1 MPFGLQNAVQSFQRL
16 MGRLG
21 AGMDFIFVYMDDI
34 LVASRDME
42 SHLLHLQQ
50 LLEKLRE
57 FGLVLNLKK
66 CQFGCQ

>member
-1 MPFGLQNAVQSFQRL
+1 MPFGLQNGAQSFQRL

-21 AGMDFIFVYMDDI
+21 AGMDFIFIYMDDI

-42 SHLLHLQQ
+42 SHLLHLRQ

-57 FGLVLNLKK
+57 FVLVLNLEK
-66 CQFGCQ
+66 CQFSRQ